1 MLEIVRMP
9 TLVPVAV
16 TGILTSCALLQPDGV
31 PDPRC
36 HFAPGTQLSWHR
48 PGRSDGFRPLQAE
61 ERRVGTIY
69 VEVYPEARADGEQ
82 PAQTWCIVI
91 DEGGGRTS
99 SAGGTVP
106 QQWLPPP

>member
-1 MLEIVRMP
+1 MLEIVRMR

-36 HFAPGTQLSWHR
+36 HFAPGTQLSWQGQGA
-48 PGRSDGFRPLQAE
+48 PTDFGLSAE
-61 ERRVGTIY
+61 EQRAGTIY

>member
-1 MLEIVRMP
+1 MPADDSRRAGIRKAFEWVRHS
-9 TLVPVAV
+9 L
-16 TGILTSCALLQPDGV
+16 
-31 PDPRC
+31 
-36 HFAPGTQLSWHR
+36 PGTHNLS
-48 PGRSDGFRPLQAE
+48 SDRCQGQGAPTDFGLSAD
-61 ERRVGTIY
+61 ERRAGTIY

-106 QQWLPPP
+106 QQWEPPR